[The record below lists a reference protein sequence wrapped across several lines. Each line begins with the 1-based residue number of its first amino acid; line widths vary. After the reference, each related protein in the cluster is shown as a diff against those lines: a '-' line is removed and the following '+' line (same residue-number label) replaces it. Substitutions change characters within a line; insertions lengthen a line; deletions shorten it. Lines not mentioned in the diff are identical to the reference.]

1 MKKKE
6 FIYQL
11 KLLFSLKEVLASA
24 VLLTLSLV
32 LSLGFRIFFG
42 FLESVFLGFFF
53 GAFFIYNFYYNFSLP
68 EARKVLIKKMRIISM
83 IFIFVSILGI
93 YNFHHEVILKELKVV
108 FSWPLMVAGFFTLV
122 YSFIYQ
128 QREIEEEAIRK
139 KNLKEI
145 L

>member
-1 MKKKE
+1 MKKRK

-11 KLLFSLKEVLASA
+11 KLLFNLKEVLASA
-24 VLLTLSLV
+24 LLITLSLV

-42 FLESVFLGFFF
+42 FLESIFLGFFF
-53 GAFFIYNFYYNFSLP
+53 GAFFVYSFYYKFSLP
-68 EARKVLIKKMRIISM
+68 EARKVLIKKMRVISS

-93 YNFHHEVILKELKVV
+93 YNFHHEVILSELKVV

-128 QREIEEEAIRK
+128 QREIEEETKRK
-139 KNLKEI
+139 QNLKEI